1 MKIFEK
7 KQNTIMLRYQISIYE
22 IFYKKDI
29 YLQFLWEVSHSKAY
43 SKMSKHYTKIAQ

>member
-22 IFYKKDI
+22 IFYKKRQI
-29 YLQFLWEVSHSKAY
+29 FTIFMGGIPLKSIF
-43 SKMSKHYTKIAQ
+43 